1 MKNRNAI
8 FLEEYNFTFS
18 NRKNLN
24 NMLILMFVFVLFA
37 YMSGPLNGNIYYLK
51 NNTAPYS
58 GTLIAIAG
66 LFILLGIILRKV
78 IISLE
83 DQNLTPLS
91 DWIKRSPLSA
101 ARITWSYIMF
111 FSWYSFVL
119 TAMLLPVLIIG
130 YATSG
135 AGLAEIGLCTLYIFL
150 MAFFFQLVSHLLR
163 GFTDN
168 GGAFIA
174 LWILVLF
181 NLTLLYSLL
190 INSNPFFTIDS
201 MFSTDRKTYP
211 AVSFLGRNYPYYI
224 QGFLILLALI
234 ALIIGAVSLQTF
246 IKRKNKRFG

>member
-8 FLEEYNFTFS
+8 FLEEHNFTFS

-37 YMSGPLNGNIYYLK
+37 YMDGPLNGSIYYLK
-51 NNTAPYS
+51 NNTAPHS
-58 GTLIAIAG
+58 GTFTAIAG

-78 IISLE
+78 ILSLE
-83 DQNLTPLS
+83 DQTLTPLT
-91 DWIKRSPLSA
+91 DWIKRSPLGA
-101 ARITWSYIMF
+101 ARITWSYIIF
-111 FSWYSFVL
+111 FTWYSFVL
-119 TAMLLPVLIIG
+119 TVMLLPVLIIG

-135 AGLAEIGLCTLYIFL
+135 AGFVEIGLCTLYIFL

-190 INSNPFFTIDS
+190 KNSNPFFTIDS
-201 MFSTDRKTYP
+201 MFSTNGEAYQD
-211 AVSFLGRNYPYYI
+211 VSFLGRNYPYCI

-234 ALIIGAVSLQTF
+234 VLITGAVSLQTV
-246 IKRKNKRFG
+246 IKRKNKGFG